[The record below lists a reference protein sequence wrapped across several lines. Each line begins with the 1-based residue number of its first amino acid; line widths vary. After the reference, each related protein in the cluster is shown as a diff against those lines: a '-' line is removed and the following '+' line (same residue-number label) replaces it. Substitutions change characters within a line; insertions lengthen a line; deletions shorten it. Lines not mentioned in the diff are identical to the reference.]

1 MTKFQ
6 VETPTGVIE
15 VQAAEDATDA
25 EIIELARKQYVP
37 NSTNP
42 APDADAPVAPD
53 TGMNQARVVG
63 GIAGAANAGLRPTVG
78 AVMNMGR
85 GLYNAATAAP
95 VSANP
100 AAAVQ
105 AGMAT
110 PGSTVKIGDVTR
122 ALADPEVRAINAM
135 QMSKDPAL
143 AAKELAPRTTAMT
156 QGLGK
161 VAARAM
167 GPYGAITSAQDATQ
181 RFGDAQGMADY
192 VQAGISGLG
201 ALGYGVGTLPTPAKP
216 FGMGVGMA
224 SDVVNAGIDYMR
236 QPSAPQPVVK
246 PMTPTYTG
254 PQLSPQEQ
262 QNVLQSGSARDKQY
276 FNDQLTMA
284 VRLKAAKKV
293 LGQ

>member
-15 VQAAEDATDA
+15 VEAAEDATDA
-25 EIIELARKQYVP
+25 EIIELAKKQYVP
-37 NSTNP
+37 GLTST
-42 APDADAPVAPD
+42 PVTAEPNAVPD

-63 GIAGAANAGLRPTVG
+63 AIAGGVNAGIRPTVG
-78 AVMNMGR
+78 AVMDMGR
-85 GLYNAATAAP
+85 GMYNAATAAP
-95 VSANP
+95 ISANP

-110 PGSTVKIGDVTR
+110 PGSTVKIGDTVR
-122 ALADPEVRAINAM
+122 ALANPEVRAINAM
-135 QMSKDPAL
+135 QMSRDPVL
-143 AAKELAPRTTAMT
+143 AAKELAPKTTAMT

-181 RFGDAQGMADY
+181 RFRGAEGLADY
-192 VQAGISGLG
+192 AQAGISGLG

-224 SDVVNAGIDYMR
+224 ADAANAGIDYMR
-236 QPSAPQPVVK
+236 QPPAPPPAAPPPPAQMARQFNRMPGAILDEDRRMKDAIRKKAFEKVMGPVA
-246 PMTPTYTG
+246 P
-254 PQLSPQEQ
+254 
-262 QNVLQSGSARDKQY
+262 GS
-276 FNDQLTMA
+276 F
-284 VRLKAAKKV
+284 
-293 LGQ
+293 